1 MEGSPLPEPLRR
13 KLSHFSQ
20 SVFSSNNN
28 NNPSERR
35 QAACP
40 IGRESATS
48 LPLQICLYFNLYF
61 FPFWW
66 VCEVIILELKY
77 QVLSTYY
84 RIVLCVLLI
93 LISLV
98 EVIRLYL
105 GYIGNLQEKVPEL
118 AGFWLLSLLLQ
129 IPMTLFDCCNP
140 RFMVLPLEYGVNLVF
155 IAFLLIETVLTFSSL
170 RRMVHQLEIR
180 FHITHFHSLEGRRD
194 SLTPPSPPSHISGTT
209 PNVRHNLPTFQPQ
222 HGTASTQ
229 IHSLTA
235 QGGMDWGTTA

>member
-20 SVFSSNNN
+20 SVFSSNNV
-28 NNPSERR
+28 PLDRR

-40 IGRESATS
+40 IGQESATS
-48 LPLQICLYFNLYF
+48 LPLQICLCFNLYF

-66 VCEVIILELKY
+66 LCEIIMLELKY

-84 RIVLCVLLI
+84 RIVLTVLLV

-105 GYIGNLQEKVPEL
+105 GYIGNLREKVPEL

-129 IPMTLFDCCNP
+129 IPMALFDCCNP
-140 RFMVLPLEYGVNLVF
+140 RLLVLPLEYCVNVVF
-155 IAFLLIETVLTFSSL
+155 IAMLLTETVLTFSNL

-194 SLTPPSPPSHISGTT
+194 SLALPSPSPGHGLGATL
-209 PNVRHNLPTFQPQ
+209 NVRHSLPAYPPWGGTDSTHN
-222 HGTASTQ
+222 HG
-229 IHSLTA
+229 LTA
-235 QGGMDWGTTA
+235 QGGIDWGTTA

>member
-66 VCEVIILELKY
+66 VCEVIILEL
-77 QVLSTYY
+77 
-84 RIVLCVLLI
+84 
-93 LISLV
+93 
-98 EVIRLYL
+98 
-105 GYIGNLQEKVPEL
+105 KVPEL